1 MPTDIGGHPWAG
13 GVAGRIVMVF
23 ILVAINALL
32 VAAEV
37 TLLSAPAD
45 GDDARPNLITAIRI
59 GCSVA
64 AVGLGALGGAF
75 WFVEVALLYV
85 IFGVLVPGA
94 IATQKP
100 EIVRRYVLPIIH
112 AFARAMTPVV
122 WMIGGA
128 SNAVVRT
135 FGIEG
140 WVGFRPAHSPDE
152 LRTLV
157 MNAHAQGEIEE
168 SDRAMLAGVFDFKQK
183 RAHDVM
189 RPRTEIVAISIDAT
203 EEEVWRT
210 LRTERYSRYPVYQET
225 LDDLIGVFLAKDFL
239 LREGDDQPFELA
251 RFVREALYIPDS
263 RPAERVLDDLR
274 RTRAYMA
281 VVLDEYGGTAGIVTV
296 EDLVEEVMGD
306 ITDEY
311 DMAARTAL
319 EMNGVLELAGE
330 LSLIDARSDH
340 RLNIPE
346 GDWTTLGG
354 FVFAQLGRLPK
365 VGDRVRI
372 PDGELEVV
380 AMDGRRVAALR
391 VHRSTKVK
399 EGSGVPQQ
407 S

>member
-13 GVAGRIVMVF
+13 SVAGRLVMVLL
-23 ILVAINALL
+23 LVAINALL
-32 VAAEV
+32 IAAEV
-37 TLLSAPAD
+37 TLLAAPID
-45 GDDARPNLITAIRI
+45 GDEEKPTPLTAIRI
-59 GCSVA
+59 GTSLA
-64 AVGLGALGGAF
+64 AVGLGALGGAL
-75 WFVEVALLYV
+75 WFVAVALVYV
-85 IFGVLVPGA
+85 VLGVLVPGA
-94 IATQKP
+94 VATEKP
-100 EIVRRYVLPIIH
+100 ELVRRYVLPVVRT
-112 AFARAMTPVV
+112 FARVMTPVV
-122 WMIGGA
+122 WVIGGI

-189 RPRTEIVAISIDAT
+189 RPRTETVAISIDAT
-203 EEEVWRT
+203 EEEVWHI
-210 LRTERYSRYPVYQET
+210 LRTERYSRYPVYRET
-225 LDDLIGVFLAKDFL
+225 LDDVIGVFLAKDFL
-239 LREGDDQPFELA
+239 LRENLPGQPFQLA
-251 RFVREALYIPDS
+251 TFVREALYIPDS
-263 RPAERVLDDLR
+263 KPAERVLEDLR

-311 DMAARTAL
+311 DSAARTVL

-354 FVFAQLGRLPK
+354 FVFSQIGRLPK
-365 VGDRVRI
+365 VGDRVRV

-391 VHRSTKVK
+391 VHRSVAVSDDAAA
-399 EGSGVPQQ
+399 GQQ
-407 S
+407 